1 MMNPYFSQQPDNIL
15 AASLPA
21 VYPNISE
28 PITDSPLSSLFQ
40 KMFPLTR
47 YHSSGPPASPKSGI
61 RCVCNV
67 WSQPVL
73 AQRSDQRSTGKLAP
87 TWKFPTR
94 GEPFPS
100 NTKDAT
106 VSHCPHWQFREVRV
120 AMTIITRMWRSF
132 NSRTCP
138 TTASPLGRQFRPYQ
152 NPTGLR
158 ADYANRV
165 CAETR
170 ARHGVPI
177 DSLLRGCQEVRNS
190 THWQKYRPPLGSPY
204 NFQKFHW

>member
-1 MMNPYFSQQPDNIL
+1 MNPYFSQQPDNAL
-15 AASLPA
+15 AASLFMPA
-21 VYPNISE
+21 DHRLSIVLSLPRDVSMLLAQLWSPSVAKIWNKVRQTHHLFVISGLKPYLQSAQIGE
-28 PITDSPLSSLFQ
+28 AQVSSGNSRLEVSLFPPIR
-40 KMFPLTR
+40 KIPL
-47 YHSSGPPASPKSGI
+47 
-61 RCVCNV
+61 
-67 WSQPVL
+67 
-73 AQRSDQRSTGKLAP
+73 
-87 TWKFPTR
+87 
-94 GEPFPS
+94 
-100 NTKDAT
+100 DAT
-106 VSHCPHWQFREVRV
+106 VSHCHWQFRKVRV
-120 AMTIITRMWRSF
+120 ALTIITRQF
-132 NSRTCP
+132 NTHTCP

-177 DSLLRGCQEVRNS
+177 DSLLRGCQEMRNS

>member
-1 MMNPYFSQQPDNIL
+1 MNPYFSQQPDNIL

-61 RCVCNV
+61 KCVCNV

-100 NTKDAT
+100 NTEDT
-106 VSHCPHWQFREVRV
+106 LRC
-120 AMTIITRMWRSF
+120 
-132 NSRTCP
+132 
-138 TTASPLGRQFRPYQ
+138 RQFR
-152 NPTGLR
+152 TEDTVL
-158 ADYANRV
+158 
-165 CAETR
+165 C
-170 ARHGVPI
+170 HCKSLPI
-177 DSLLRGCQEVRNS
+177 LAISKSE
-190 THWQKYRPPLGSPY
+190 GSSDHHY
-204 NFQKFHW
+204 MYVTQF